1 MRTRKSE
8 EIFANKKPGF
18 TLFRGCR
25 FLLEAAKATTRSPKA
40 ASSSVSKNKAA
51 ATTSKSST
59 SAGKQGR
66 SPSARPTGILKVTPV
81 SPTLH
86 SFLGVSETSRGDA
99 VKKIWDYIKLHNLQ
113 SCSTHSTQTRSI
125 ISRKFSIFLC
135 LQDPMNKREINCDHK
150 LKTLFGGKDKV
161 GFLEISRLLSAHFV
175 KPN

>member
-1 MRTRKSE
+1 MS
-8 EIFANKKPGF
+8 
-18 TLFRGCR
+18 TLQHTAFRGCR
-25 FLLEAAKATTRSPKA
+25 FLFEAAKSTTRSPKA
-40 ASSSVSKNKAA
+40 VSSSASKKKAA

-86 SFLGVSETSRGDA
+86 SFLGVPKTSRGDA

-113 SCSTHSTQTRSI
+113 
-125 ISRKFSIFLC
+125 
-135 LQDPMNKREINCDHK
+135 DPMNKREIICDHK
-150 LKTLFGGKDKV
+150 LKILFGGKDKV
-161 GFLEISRLLSAHFV
+161 GFLEISKLLSVHFV